1 MRLHD
6 ALATALE
13 SAPGYDSAYDS
24 CAAGRETADAILAD
38 PAFRA
43 ALTEAVEEAV
53 RSTRDVFDEDDLV
66 AAIVARMLDPRR

>member
-1 MRLHD
+1 MRLRD
-6 ALATALE
+6 ALAAALHE
-13 SAPGYDSAYDS
+13 AEDPDLRGISVKQW
-24 CAAGRETADAILAD
+24 RKADAILAD